1 MRKSLLVNQLRGIF
15 FEQDIS
21 VENTIEHKGGSL

>member
-15 FEQDIS
+15 FEQGAS
-21 VENTIEHKGGSL
+21 VDNTIERKGGSL